1 MSNKEVLILFGTETG
16 NAEDLADQAGNEAN
30 KYDLEAD
37 IRGMDEVT
45 IDELVT
51 SKRVIIFCSTWGDG
65 EQPYNAQDLF
75 DATSGLPENSMN
87 DLYFA
92 VLALGDT
99 AFDLFCESGKEWDQI
114 LEDKGGNRVNP
125 RVDCDV
131 DYEAEADI
139 WMHATLEMMKKIE

>member
-1 MSNKEVLILFGTETG
+1 MSEGKMLVLFGSETG
-16 NAEDLADQAGNEAN
+16 NAEDLAFDTGKKAEDYGL
-30 KYDLEAD
+30 DAD
-37 IRGMDEVT
+37 VKGMDEVT

-114 LEDKGGNRVNP
+114 LEGKGGTRVNH

-131 DYEAEADI
+131 DYEDEADI
-139 WMHATLEMMKKIE
+139 WIPATLEMMKKIE

>member
-1 MSNKEVLILFGTETG
+1 MSEGKMLVLFGSETG
-16 NAEDLADQAGNEAN
+16 NAEDLAFDTGKKAEDYGL
-30 KYDLEAD
+30 DAD
-37 IRGMDEVT
+37 VKGMDEVT

-114 LEDKGGNRVNP
+114 LERKGGTRVNH

-131 DYEAEADI
+131 DYEDEADI
-139 WMHATLEMMKKIE
+139 WIPATLEMMKKIE